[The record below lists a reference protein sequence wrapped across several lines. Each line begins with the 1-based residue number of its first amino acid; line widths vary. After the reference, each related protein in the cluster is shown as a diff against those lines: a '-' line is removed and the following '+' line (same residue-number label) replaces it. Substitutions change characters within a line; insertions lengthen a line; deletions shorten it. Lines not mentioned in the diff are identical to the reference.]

1 MAEAMAPRGPDAAG
15 VWSQGRVA
23 LGHRRLKIIDLS
35 EAGAQPMV
43 DSQLGLAVCWNGCIY
58 NYQDLR
64 GELRSHGY
72 RFFSHSDT
80 EVLLKAYHHWG
91 DRFVDRLKGMFA
103 FAIVERDSGR
113 VLLGRD
119 RLGIKPLYLTEDAH
133 RIRFASSLPALLAG
147 GGVDTRIDPVA
158 LHHYLSFHSVVPPP
172 HTILRG
178 VSKVPPASLVAI
190 EPDGRKTTRTYWEP
204 DFTRREE
211 RADWSER
218 DWEDA
223 VLASLRL
230 AVQRRLVADVPVG
243 CLLSGG
249 VDSSLIVGLLAEAGQ
264 TGMSTFS
271 IGFESVGGVK
281 GDEFHYS
288 DIVAER
294 FATDHHQIRIGTD
307 RMLPALDGAIG
318 AMSEPMV
325 SHDCVAFYLLS
336 QEVAK
341 HVKVVQSGQG
351 ADEVFAG
358 YHWYPPMGK
367 PDAATVEGSVASYR
381 TAFFDRDSAG
391 VAALVTPS
399 YLAEAKGRRPD
410 GSEAKGRRPDGSEA
424 KGRRPDGSEATG
436 RRPDGS
442 EATGRR
448 PDGSDGDP
456 SGRFVTDHF
465 ARAGAATG
473 VDRALRL
480 DATVMLVDDPVKRVD
495 NMTMAWG
502 LEGRVPFLD
511 HELVEL
517 AATCPP
523 ELKTAHQGKGVLKE
537 AARRVIPADVIDR
550 PKGYFPVPALTHLE
564 GPYLDLVRDALYAPA
579 AKERGLFR
587 PEAVDRLLADPNGR
601 LTPLR
606 GNELWQIALLELW
619 LQRHGIT
626 GAAA

>member
-1 MAEAMAPRGPDAAG
+1 MSQRPSGRLRSGNGRVEGVCGVTGEVRLDGQAPDVAAVSAMAAVLTPRGPDTGGA
-15 VWSQGRVA
+15 WSQGRVA
-23 LGHRRLKIIDLS
+23 LGHRRLKIIDLT

-43 DSQLGLAVCWNGCIY
+43 DSELGLSLAWNGCIY
-58 NYQDLR
+58 NYK
-64 GELRSHGY
+64 ELRQELSGYGY

-80 EVLLKAYHHWG
+80 EVLIKAYHRWG
-91 DRFVDRLKGMFA
+91 DDFVSHLFGMFA

-119 RLGIKPLYLTEDAH
+119 RLGIKPLYLTEDNH
-133 RIRFASSLPALLAG
+133 RVRFASTLPALLAG

-158 LHHYLSFHSVVPPP
+158 LHHYMSFHSVVPAPN
-172 HTILRG
+172 TILRG
-178 VSKVPPASLVAI
+178 VRKVPPASLVAI
-190 EPDGRKTTRTYWEP
+190 EPDGKRIVTTYWAP
-204 DFTRREE
+204 DFSRHSD

-223 VLASLRL
+223 VLSTLRL
-230 AVQRRLVADVPVG
+230 AVKRRLVADVPVG

-264 TGMSTFS
+264 HGLSTFS
-271 IGFESVGGVK
+271 IGFESAGGVK
-281 GDEFHYS
+281 GDEFQYS

-294 FATDHHQIRIGTD
+294 FETDHHQIRIESD

-336 QEVAK
+336 QEVAR

-358 YHWYPPMGK
+358 YHWYPPMGE
-367 PDAATVEGSVASYR
+367 PAAATLDGAVAQYR
-381 TAFFDRDSAG
+381 GAFFDRD
-391 VAALVTPS
+391 AAAVRSLVGS
-399 YLAEAKGRRPD
+399 GIIAPD
-410 GSEAKGRRPDGSEA
+410 
-424 KGRRPDGSEATG
+424 
-436 RRPDGS
+436 
-442 EATGRR
+442 
-448 PDGSDGDP
+448 DP
-456 SGRFVTDHF
+456 SLRFVTEHF
-465 ARAGAATG
+465 AQAGAETG
-473 VDRALRL
+473 IDRALRL
-480 DATVMLVDDPVKRVD
+480 DTTVMLIDDPVKRVD

-523 ELKTAHQGKGVLKE
+523 ELKIAHEGKGVLKQ
-537 AARRVIPADVIDR
+537 AARRVIPSEVIDR

-564 GPYLDLVRDALYAPA
+564 GPYLDMVRDALYAPT
-579 AKERGLFR
+579 AKERGLFNTD
-587 PEAVDRLLADPNGR
+587 AVDALLANPNGK

-619 LQRHGIT
+619 LQRHGVT
-626 GAAA
+626 GPVA

>member
-1 MAEAMAPRGPDAAG
+1 MCGATGEVRLDGQTPDVTAVSAMAEAMAPRGPDSAG

-35 EAGAQPMV
+35 EAGGQPMV
-43 DSQLGLAVCWNGCIY
+43 DPELGLAVCWNGCIY
-58 NYQDLR
+58 NYEDLR
-64 GELRSHGY
+64 RELTGYGY

-80 EVLLKAYHHWG
+80 EVLLKAYHRWG
-91 DRFVDRLKGMFA
+91 DTFVERLKGMFA

-119 RLGIKPLYLTEDAH
+119 RLGIKPLYLTEDAS

-158 LHHYLSFHSVVPPP
+158 LHHYLTFHSVVPPP
-172 HTILRG
+172 RTILRG

-190 EPDGRKTTRTYWEP
+190 EPGGRNTTTTYWAP
-204 DFTRREE
+204 DFTRRDE

-223 VLASLRL
+223 VLAALRV
-230 AVQRRLVADVPVG
+230 AVERRLVADVPVG

-264 TGMSTFS
+264 HGLATFS

-281 GDEFHYS
+281 GDEFKYS
-288 DIVAER
+288 DLIAKR
-294 FATDHHQIRIGTD
+294 FDTDHHQIRIGTE

-358 YHWYPPMGK
+358 YHWYPPMGQ
-367 PDAATVEGSVASYR
+367 PDAASLEGSVASYR
-381 TAFFDRDSAG
+381 KAFFDRDQSSYEAI
-391 VAALVTPS
+391 VTPGF
-399 YLAEAKGRRPD
+399 ATEAQCRRPD
-410 GSEAKGRRPDGSEA
+410 GSAD
-424 KGRRPDGSEATG
+424 
-436 RRPDGS
+436 
-442 EATGRR
+442 
-448 PDGSDGDP
+448 DP
-456 SGRFVTDHF
+456 SERFVTEHF
-465 ARAGAATG
+465 ARDGAETG

-480 DATVMLVDDPVKRVD
+480 DTTVMLVDDPVKRVD

-523 ELKTAHQGKGVLKE
+523 ELKTAQQGKGVLKQ
-537 AARRVIPADVIDR
+537 AARQVVPADVIDR

-606 GNELWQIALLELW
+606 GNELWQVALLELW
-619 LQRHGIT
+619 LQRHGIR
-626 GAAA
+626 GAA

>member
-1 MAEAMAPRGPDAAG
+1 LAAVSAMAEAMSPRGPDGAG
-15 VWSQGRVA
+15 AWSAGRVA
-23 LGHRRLKIIDLS
+23 LGHRRLKIIDLT
-35 EAGAQPMV
+35 EAGGQPMV
-43 DSQLGLAVCWNGCIY
+43 DSDLGLAIAWNGCIY
-58 NYQDLR
+58 NYP
-64 GELRSHGY
+64 ELRRELSDHGY
-72 RFFSHSDT
+72 RFFSTSDT
-80 EVLLKAYHHWG
+80 EVMLKAYHRWG
-91 DRFVDRLKGMFA
+91 DRFVDHLKGMFA
-103 FAIVERDSGR
+103 FAIVERESGR

-119 RLGIKPLYLTEDAH
+119 RLGIKPLYITEDAH
-133 RIRFASSLPALLAG
+133 RIRFASSLPALVAG
-147 GGVDTRIDPVA
+147 GGVDTHIDPIA
-158 LHHYLSFHSVVPPP
+158 LHHYLTFHSVVPPP
-172 HTILRG
+172 LTILRG
-178 VSKVPPASLVAI
+178 VKKVPPASLIAI
-190 EPDGRKTTRTYWEP
+190 EPDGRRTTTTYWSP
-204 DFTRREE
+204 DFSRRDD
-211 RADWSER
+211 RADWSEQ

-230 AVQRRLVADVPVG
+230 AVERRLVADVPVG

-264 TGMSTFS
+264 HGLQTFS
-271 IGFESVGGVK
+271 IGFESVGGVA
-281 GDEFHYS
+281 GDEFKYS

-294 FATDHHQIRIGTD
+294 FATDHHQIRIGTE

-358 YHWYPPMGK
+358 YHWYPPMGE
-367 PDAATVEGSVASYR
+367 PAAAALDGSVQTYR
-381 TAFFDRDSAG
+381 GAFFDRDAAG
-391 VAALVTPS
+391 VGGLVTPGF
-399 YLAEAKGRRPD
+399 LAD
-410 GSEAKGRRPDGSEA
+410 V
-424 KGRRPDGSEATG
+424 
-436 RRPDGS
+436 
-442 EATGRR
+442 
-448 PDGSDGDP
+448 DP
-456 SGRFVTDHF
+456 SLQFVAEHF
-465 ARAGAATG
+465 ARPGAQSG

-480 DATVMLVDDPVKRVD
+480 DTTVMLVDDPVKRVD

-523 ELKTAHQGKGVLKE
+523 EYKIAHGGKGVLKQ
-537 AARRVIPADVIDR
+537 AARKVIPAEVIDR

-564 GPYLDLVRDALYAPA
+564 GPYLDLVRDALYAPE

-606 GNELWQIALLELW
+606 GNELWQIGLLELW
-619 LQRHGIT
+619 LQRHGIN

>member
-1 MAEAMAPRGPDAAG
+1 
-15 VWSQGRVA
+15 
-23 LGHRRLKIIDLS
+23 
-35 EAGAQPMV
+35 
-43 DSQLGLAVCWNGCIY
+43 
-58 NYQDLR
+58 
-64 GELRSHGY
+64 
-72 RFFSHSDT
+72 
-80 EVLLKAYHHWG
+80 
-91 DRFVDRLKGMFA
+91 
-103 FAIVERDSGR
+103 
-113 VLLGRD
+113 
-119 RLGIKPLYLTEDAH
+119 
-133 RIRFASSLPALLAG
+133 
-147 GGVDTRIDPVA
+147 
-158 LHHYLSFHSVVPPP
+158 
-172 HTILRG
+172 
-178 VSKVPPASLVAI
+178 
-190 EPDGRKTTRTYWEP
+190 
-204 DFTRREE
+204 
-211 RADWSER
+211 
-218 DWEDA
+218 
-223 VLASLRL
+223 
-230 AVQRRLVADVPVG
+230 
-243 CLLSGG
+243 
-249 VDSSLIVGLLAEAGQ
+249 
-264 TGMSTFS
+264 
-271 IGFESVGGVK
+271 
-281 GDEFHYS
+281 
-288 DIVAER
+288 
-294 FATDHHQIRIGTD
+294 
-307 RMLPALDGAIG
+307 MLPALDGAIG

-358 YHWYPPMGK
+358 YHWYPPMGE
-367 PDAATVEGSVASYR
+367 PAAASVEGSVASYR
-381 TAFFDRDSAG
+381 QAFFDRDSAG
-391 VAALVTPS
+391 VGELVTPA
-399 YLAEAKGRRPD
+399 YLL
-410 GSEAKGRRPDGSEA
+410 
-424 KGRRPDGSEATG
+424 
-436 RRPDGS
+436 
-442 EATGRR
+442 
-448 PDGSDGDP
+448 DGDP
-456 SGRFVTDHF
+456 SGQFVTEHF

-480 DATVMLVDDPVKRVD
+480 DTTVMLVDDPVKRVD

-523 ELKTAHQGKGVLKE
+523 ELKTAHHGKGVLKQ